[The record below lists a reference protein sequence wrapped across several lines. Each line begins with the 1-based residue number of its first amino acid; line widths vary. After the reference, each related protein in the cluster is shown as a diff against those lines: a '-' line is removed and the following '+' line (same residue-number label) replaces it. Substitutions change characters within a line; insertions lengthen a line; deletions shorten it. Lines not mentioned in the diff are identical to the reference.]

1 MAPPSNLPR
10 LSFVDSHTGGE
21 PTRVITGGFPALPGA
36 SLAEQR
42 SAFSRDFDHWR
53 SLINNEP
60 RGHEVLVSAVLVEP
74 KAPDCAAGVLF
85 FNDAGMLGMCGHG
98 TIGVIATLA
107 YLGQLGPGVHRLDT
121 PVGVVS
127 ATLHGDGRVSVAN
140 VAARRYRAGVNVNVP
155 GLGEVRGDVAWGGN
169 WFFLVDAGS
178 RTLDLTQLAAL
189 EDETRRIQDALNA
202 QGVTGEGGAPID
214 HIELF
219 AHSGTPGVDARNY
232 VRCPGGAY
240 DRSPCGTGTSAKLAC
255 LAADGQLA
263 PGQRWVQESVIG
275 STFEASYELISG
287 EVRPTITGRA
297 FITAEGTILAQEGDP
312 YAWGIGVGAGAIGG

>member
-1 MAPPSNLPR
+1 MAPPPNLPR

-21 PTRVITGGFPALPGA
+21 PTRVITGGFPQLPGA

-42 SAFSRDFDHWR
+42 TAFSRNFDHWR
-53 SLINNEP
+53 SFVNNEP

-74 KAPDCAAGVLF
+74 QAPGCVAGVLF

-98 TIGVIATLA
+98 TIGTVATLA
-107 YLGQLGPGVHRLDT
+107 YLGKLGPGVHHLDT

-127 ATLHGDGRVSVAN
+127 ATLHPDGRVSVAN
-140 VAARRYRAGVNVNVP
+140 VAARRHRAGVSANVP

-169 WFFLVDAGS
+169 WFFLVDVGN
-178 RTLDLTQLAAL
+178 RTLDLSQLEIL
-189 EDETRRIQDALNA
+189 RDETRRIQDALNE
-202 QGVTGEGGAPID
+202 QGVTGENGAPID

-219 AHSGTPGVDARNY
+219 THAVSPGVNARNY

-263 PGQRWVQESVIG
+263 PGERWVQESVIG
-275 STFEASYELISG
+275 STFEASYELIGG

-297 FITAEGTILAQEGDP
+297 FITAEGTLVAQSGDP
-312 YAWGIGVGAGAIGG
+312 YAWGISVGAVGG